1 MSAVD
6 YAALTSSAANVI
18 QPNWTSCATI
28 VGVEAWNC
36 TLVDKHANVMKD
48 FKKYNRARVRVK
60 KCNGKVYL
68 EC

>member
-1 MSAVD
+1 VSAVD
-6 YAALTSSAANVI
+6 YPALTSSAANVI

-48 FKKYNRARVRVK
+48 FKNIIGLGLGLKNAMAK
-60 KCNGKVYL
+60 FT
-68 EC
+68 